1 MKLDLVIKA
10 KGMMDS
16 SAPPVTGV
24 KDVYSPQETG
34 LSRRWITLAIMSILL
49 VIAGYFVLTRIETA
63 RTASAKAAAAANHP
77 GVPVAAAP
85 VKRGDLNRYLSAI
98 GTVTAFNTV
107 TVKTRVDGQIV
118 NVAFK
123 EGQTVHQG
131 DLLVEIDP
139 HPYQAALGQARGTL
153 AKDQATLANAKITLE
168 RDRMLFQQGVIAA
181 QDYDNQQAVVGQ
193 SVGTV
198 ESDRANIAAAKVQLD
213 YTRITAP
220 ITGRIGLR
228 LVDQGNIVHAADT
241 AGLAVITQLQPIAA
255 DFSIPEDNLPQ
266 VSKDMRNGQT
276 LPVAAWD
283 RELKTQLATGT
294 LETFDSQIDPS
305 TGTIK
310 LKAVFPNADYSLF
323 PNQFVNIKVLVDT
336 KRDTLLVPAAAVQRN
351 PQGTFVYV
359 VKPNHT
365 VEARPVAIGATQGD
379 VIALDS
385 GVSPGEM
392 LVTDGLDKLQ
402 SGTKVI
408 VQPAQVAAKE
418 GAPGSGL

>member
-1 MKLDLVIKA
+1 
-10 KGMMDS
+10 MDS
-16 SAPPVTGV
+16 SAPPVAGV
-24 KDVYSPQETG
+24 KDLYNPHETG
-34 LSRRWITLAIMSILL
+34 LSWRLITLAIGSILL
-49 VIAGYFVLTRIETA
+49 IITGYFVLSRIEAA
-63 RTASAKAAAAANHP
+63 RIASARAAVAANHP

-85 VKRGDLNRYLSAI
+85 VKRGDLNRYLNAI

-118 NVAFK
+118 NIAFK

-139 HPYQAALGQARGTL
+139 HPYLAALGQAQGTL

-181 QDYDNQQAVVGQ
+181 QDYDNQQSAVGQ
-193 SVGTV
+193 AAGTV
-198 ESDRANIAAAKVQLD
+198 ASDRANLAATKVQLD

-220 ITGRIGLR
+220 LTGRIGLR
-228 LVDQGNIVHAADT
+228 LVDQGNVVHAADT
-241 AGLAVITQLQPIAA
+241 TGLAVITQLQPIAA

-276 LPVAAWD
+276 LPVVAWD
-283 RELKTQLATGT
+283 RELKTQLAIGT
-294 LETFDSQIDPS
+294 LETFDSQIDQT

-336 KRDTLLVPAAAVQRN
+336 KRDALLAPSAAVQRN

-365 VEARPVAIGATQGD
+365 VEARPVTIGATQGD

-385 GVSPGEM
+385 GVSPGDM

-408 VQPAQVAAKE
+408 VRPAQVAAKE
-418 GAPGSGL
+418 GASGSGL